1 MSNINLVIDGKE
13 VTASS
18 NSTILSAA
26 KSVGIEIPTLCYMN
40 LENTEYTCKPA
51 SCRVCVVEVAGR
63 RNLCPACATP
73 VVERMVVKTN
83 SLRVIQARKTIV
95 ELLISDHPNDCLT
108 CVKSGQC
115 ELQDLAKKTG
125 VTNIN
130 ISGKKQSTYPVLK
143 NKAIVRDMSK
153 CIMCR
158 RCEEMCSSIQ
168 SVNALSGV
176 DRGFGAV
183 VGTAFGEDLGNTVCV
198 SCGQCVAVCPVGA
211 LMENDE
217 TQKVL
222 DALANPELTV
232 VFQTAPATR
241 IAIGEEF
248 GMKPGTNVTGK
259 LVSALK
265 GLGADYVFDTDFA
278 ADLTIMEEGTEL
290 IGRIS
295 KFLNGEEA
303 HLPLMTSCC
312 PGWVN
317 FYESQYPDMLDLP
330 STAKSPQGMFG
341 AVAKNYYTKELNIDR
356 DKMVV
361 VSVMPCTAKKV
372 EADRDELKENGNP
385 DVDIVLTTRE
395 AARLIKL
402 ANIDFVNLPDSE
414 YDRPLGESTGAAVI
428 FGTTGGVL
436 EAALRT
442 VYEVLEKKE
451 LEHLDFMDVR
461 GFEGLK
467 MASLTIAGQ
476 TINVAIAHG
485 LGNARKVMEEIKAG
499 NPRNLHVV
507 EVMACPGG
515 CIGGGGQP
523 YHHGEGDILQARMN
537 AIYQADSDKVIR
549 KSHENPSIKAIYE
562 NYYKEPG
569 SKIAHHELHTK
580 YTARDKY

>member
-1 MSNINLVIDGKE
+1 
-13 VTASS
+13 
-18 NSTILSAA
+18 
-26 KSVGIEIPTLCYMN
+26 
-40 LENTEYTCKPA
+40 
-51 SCRVCVVEVAGR
+51 
-63 RNLCPACATP
+63 
-73 VVERMVVKTN
+73 
-83 SLRVIQARKTIV
+83 
-95 ELLISDHPNDCLT
+95 
-108 CVKSGQC
+108 
-115 ELQDLAKKTG
+115 
-125 VTNIN
+125 
-130 ISGKKQSTYPVLK
+130 
-143 NKAIVRDMSK
+143 
-153 CIMCR
+153 
-158 RCEEMCSSIQ
+158 
-168 SVNALSGV
+168 
-176 DRGFGAV
+176 
-183 VGTAFGEDLGNTVCV
+183 
-198 SCGQCVAVCPVGA
+198 
-211 LMENDE
+211 
-217 TQKVL
+217 
-222 DALANPELTV
+222 
-232 VFQTAPATR
+232 
-241 IAIGEEF
+241 
-248 GMKPGTNVTGK
+248 
-259 LVSALK
+259 
-265 GLGADYVFDTDFA
+265 
-278 ADLTIMEEGTEL
+278 
-290 IGRIS
+290 
-295 KFLNGEEA
+295 
-303 HLPLMTSCC
+303 
-312 PGWVN
+312 
-317 FYESQYPDMLDLP
+317 
-330 STAKSPQGMFG
+330 
-341 AVAKNYYTKELNIDR
+341 
-356 DKMVV
+356 
-361 VSVMPCTAKKV
+361 
-372 EADRDELKENGNP
+372 

-523 YHHGEGDILQARMN
+523 YHHGEGDILQARMK